1 MRLLPIWVFVLQS
14 RKVCPNIWVL
24 IPHHPGQLS
33 TSLPLGHWYI
43 GPTLTTCA
51 ISVQKIKRSVGT
63 QSIPECPHISTHTM
77 FARFPYQFA
86 IKHLKLTPRQVWKT
100 WRGLLLFLCFM
111 LAAGEMSPVPQ
122 RSHYWHWRTLQ
133 SGSTHFFYFLVRV
146 HDGICKTHG
155 SHLHRR

>member
-1 MRLLPIWVFVLQS
+1 MRPRVPGSNAVVADLSFCFAESKSISQHLGFDPTSPWPIEH
-14 RKVCPNIWVL
+14 
-24 IPHHPGQLS
+24 IP
-33 TSLPLGHWYI
+33 TIGHCYI
-43 GPTLTTCA
+43 GPTPTICA

-122 RSHYWHWRTLQ
+122 RSHY
-133 SGSTHFFYFLVRV
+133 
-146 HDGICKTHG
+146 
-155 SHLHRR
+155 

>member
-1 MRLLPIWVFVLQS
+1 
-14 RKVCPNIWVL
+14 
-24 IPHHPGQLS
+24 
-33 TSLPLGHWYI
+33 
-43 GPTLTTCA
+43 
-51 ISVQKIKRSVGT
+51 
-63 QSIPECPHISTHTM
+63 M

-122 RSHYWHWRTLQ
+122 RSHYRHWRTLQ

-146 HDGICKTHG
+146 MAYAKHMGPICIADKDSGIATIFSHDAAPGACVMYVLR
-155 SHLHRR
+155 SHQHYQRLKPWAWWSVMEHILIKVWTSSLTPSKNITRR